1 MRIHFFKWRFCS
13 RSRRCC
19 LSSLI
24 FFLTFSTLALSTP
37 ICAGAVSD
45 LLCKG
50 LVLSPSLSALSLSG
64 EWGWLGLCWYNKA
77 FLALS
82 KSGGLGSG
90 SSHGGRRFSGT
101 ECEKWYSEVYIEM
114 VFPWIITWLYVIFH
128 SASFVCCWGA
138 MPLNNVFLNELQ
150 LNKVSGSNLLA
161 EFTTLEKQRE
171 LEQKYVPQLFLR
183 MFEDVPVSYNWLL
196 ANLFYLS
203 LVTVPKVFAKQKVSL
218 AQFLSHFFSGSLRK
232 QPSMLAPRR
241 YGRFAGRDVY
251 YSAIEIPFWWCKSK
265 FK

>member
-1 MRIHFFKWRFCS
+1 MRIHFFKWRF
-13 RSRRCC
+13 RSRPGRCC

-203 LVTVPKVFAKQKVSL
+203 LVTVPKSL
-218 AQFLSHFFSGSLRK
+218 CETES
-232 QPSMLAPRR
+232 
-241 YGRFAGRDVY
+241 
-251 YSAIEIPFWWCKSK
+251 
-265 FK
+265 

>member
-1 MRIHFFKWRFCS
+1 MAEHKTTTFFLFSWTLIQSFRIQLQKHLSTWIKRDGISAIKFEAVRIHFFKWRFRS

-24 FFLTFSTLALSTP
+24 FFLTLSTLALSTP

-203 LVTVPKVFAKQKVSL
+203 LATVPKSL
-218 AQFLSHFFSGSLRK
+218 CETES
-232 QPSMLAPRR
+232 
-241 YGRFAGRDVY
+241 
-251 YSAIEIPFWWCKSK
+251 
-265 FK
+265 